1 MSNKVDYSGLSQ
13 IDASLKRYFSSY
25 MAPSIVNA
33 KKSVN
38 AEIAD
43 ERKKYIDE
51 FNTHT
56 LAMTMPKTFRSLGP
70 IAYHNEKGK
79 TTQDPAG
86 GVIRKVRDAWSK
98 NKKIQE
104 DIETFKVHFF
114 QELLKRYPQKDI
126 NQLAAFAD
134 DYVNSRIDQ
143 LVIEQMAR
151 SGVPK
156 GTIEYC
162 INNGFAD
169 SLAGVIFRSFTFKSA
184 ESNERVREK
193 SNAMYNPSWKERVG
207 ANAIA
212 MGVDAAMTGGYA
224 SGNSLLVKGATKAG
238 IKVAP
243 KIASFMN
250 SAWSGATFDG
260 SLRAGLEL
268 YNIKNWNDEEYKRD
282 VSKKVLGDKDG
293 IKKIQEGAEK
303 YKRTATEKTFQ
314 LNHDLKNKVK
324 TPNMSFGEK
333 TSTDMNRYYHANKGN
348 SDKIYNDIKA
358 KFKKQA
364 LSFNA
369 NSMPP
374 QWMISLGRK
383 RCEQC
388 AAGFSSIAMEMSRTG
403 KDKANVL
410 GKRMTIK
417 EVSQRAID
425 YAKAAVILHEEEK
438 EKVRQRSAARSSE
451 TRHQE
456 QKEDVPTR
464 EQNQQQAAK
473 PQQSVPKEEGWKE
486 AIDELGGGEFG
497 EMTKNLGYIMA
508 MLPDMIIGMF
518 TGKNPDMKLED
529 NLIPMASIA
538 AGLLVTK
545 NPLLKMA
552 LLGYGGLN
560 IFNSAGKA
568 ALKQSRE
575 GNQAR
580 TYRTYA
586 DEPLS
591 SRISNPVIKGRSM
604 VADIDGIPT
613 VITINNEVIEA
624 YEEGHIPLNTLAN
637 AALAK
642 YDANRTAASQHYEH
656 GINEQQEKQQNIHIR

>member
-1 MSNKVDYSGLSQ
+1 MSKKVDYSGLSQ

-51 FNTHT
+51 YNTHAF
-56 LAMTMPKTFRSLGP
+56 AMNLPKIARSMVP
-70 IAYHNEKGK
+70 IADHNLNGK
-79 TTQDPAG
+79 TTQDPAQE
-86 GVIRKVRDAWSK
+86 VIKKVHDAWSK

-162 INNGFAD
+162 ISNGFAD

-224 SGNSLLVKGATKAG
+224 SGNSLLVKGASKAG

-250 SAWSGATFDG
+250 SAWSGATFDA
-260 SLRAGLEL
+260 SLRGGLEL
-268 YNIKNWNDEEYKRD
+268 YKIKNWNDEEYKRN
-282 VSKKVLGDKDG
+282 VSKNVLGDKDG

-303 YKRTATEKTFQ
+303 YKRTATEKTFL

-324 TPNMSFGEK
+324 TPKMSFGEK
-333 TSTDMNRYYHANKGN
+333 TSTDMNRYYQANKGN
-348 SDKIYNDIKA
+348 SDKIYNDIKG

-403 KDKANVL
+403 KEWANVH

-425 YAKAAVILHEEEK
+425 YAKTAVILHEEEK

-451 TRHQE
+451 TRQQE

-464 EQNQQQAAK
+464 EQNQQPAAQ
-473 PQQSVPKEEGWKE
+473 PQQSAPKEEGWKE
-486 AIDELGGGEFG
+486 AINELGGGEFG

-580 TYRTYA
+580 TYKTYA

-624 YEEGHIPLNTLAN
+624 YEKGHIPLNTLAN
-637 AALAK
+637 AALAR
-642 YDANRTAASQHYEH
+642 YDASRTTAAQHYEH
-656 GINEQQEKQQNIHIR
+656 GINEQQEEQQNIHIR

>member
-1 MSNKVDYSGLSQ
+1 MSKKEDYSGLSQ

-51 FNTHT
+51 YNTHAF
-56 LAMTMPKTFRSLGP
+56 AMNLPKIARSMVP
-70 IAYHNEKGK
+70 IADHNLNGK
-79 TTQDPAG
+79 TTQDPAQE
-86 GVIRKVRDAWSK
+86 VIKKVHDAWSK

-162 INNGFAD
+162 ISNGFAD

-224 SGNSLLVKGATKAG
+224 SGNSLLVKGASKAG

-260 SLRAGLEL
+260 SLRGGLEL

-303 YKRTATEKTFQ
+303 YKRIATEKTFQ

-403 KDKANVL
+403 KDKVNVH

-464 EQNQQQAAK
+464 EQNQQQAAQ
-473 PQQSVPKEEGWKE
+473 PQQSAPKEEGWKE
-486 AIDELGGGEFG
+486 AIDELGGGEFS

-656 GINEQQEKQQNIHIR
+656 GINEQQEEQQNIHIR

>member
-51 FNTHT
+51 YNTHAF
-56 LAMTMPKTFRSLGP
+56 AMALPKTARSLGP
-70 IAYHNEKGK
+70 IADHNANGK

-184 ESNERVREK
+184 ESNGRVREK

-207 ANAIA
+207 ANAVS
-212 MGVDAAMTGGYA
+212 MGIDGITFGGVGGVKSVMLDA
-224 SGNSLLVKGATKAG
+224 
-238 IKVAP
+238 
-243 KIASFMN
+243 
-250 SAWSGATFDG
+250 
-260 SLRAGLEL
+260 SLRGGLEL

-324 TPNMSFGEK
+324 TPKMSFGEK

-403 KDKANVL
+403 KDRVNVH

-464 EQNQQQAAK
+464 EQNQQQAAQ
-473 PQQSVPKEEGWKE
+473 PQQSAPKEEGWKE
-486 AIDELGGGEFG
+486 AIDELGGGEFS

-656 GINEQQEKQQNIHIR
+656 GINEQQEEQQNIHIR

>member
-51 FNTHT
+51 YNTHAF
-56 LAMTMPKTFRSLGP
+56 AMALPKTARSLAP
-70 IAYHNEKGK
+70 IADHNANGK

-114 QELLKRYPQKDI
+114 QELVKRYPQKDI

-162 INNGFAD
+162 INKGFAD

-207 ANAIA
+207 ANAVS
-212 MGVDAAMTGGYA
+212 MGIDGITFGSVGGVKSVMLDA
-224 SGNSLLVKGATKAG
+224 
-238 IKVAP
+238 
-243 KIASFMN
+243 
-250 SAWSGATFDG
+250 
-260 SLRAGLEL
+260 SLRGGLEL

-282 VSKKVLGDKDG
+282 LSKKVLGDKDG

-348 SDKIYNDIKA
+348 PDKIYNDIKA

-656 GINEQQEKQQNIHIR
+656 GINEQQEEQQNIHIR

>member
-43 ERKKYIDE
+43 ERKKYIAE
-51 FNTHT
+51 YNTHAY
-56 LAMTMPKTFRSLGP
+56 AMTMPKTARSLAP
-70 IAYHNEKGK
+70 IADHNENGK

-169 SLAGVIFRSFTFKSA
+169 SLAGVIFRNFTFKSA
-184 ESNERVREK
+184 ESNGRVREK

-207 ANAIA
+207 ANAVS
-212 MGVDAAMTGGYA
+212 MGIDGITFGGVGGVKSVMLDA
-224 SGNSLLVKGATKAG
+224 
-238 IKVAP
+238 
-243 KIASFMN
+243 
-250 SAWSGATFDG
+250 
-260 SLRAGLEL
+260 SLRGGLEL

-282 VSKKVLGDKDG
+282 LSKKVLGDKDG

-324 TPNMSFGEK
+324 TLKMSFGEK

-403 KDKANVL
+403 KDKVNVH

-464 EQNQQQAAK
+464 EQNQQQAVQPQQQAAK
-473 PQQSVPKEEGWKE
+473 PQQSAPKEEGWKE
-486 AIDELGGGEFG
+486 AIDELGGGEFS

-575 GNQAR
+575 GSQAR

-604 VADIDGIPT
+604 VADIDGIPS

-637 AALAK
+637 AVLAK
-642 YDANRTAASQHYEH
+642 YDANRTAAAQHYEH
-656 GINEQQEKQQNIHIR
+656 GINEQQEEQQNIHIR

>member
-1 MSNKVDYSGLSQ
+1 MSKKVDYSGLSQ

-43 ERKKYIDE
+43 ERKKYIAE
-51 FNTHT
+51 YNTHAY
-56 LAMTMPKTFRSLGP
+56 AMTMPKIARSLAP
-70 IAYHNEKGK
+70 IADHNSNGK
-79 TTQDPAG
+79 TTQDPAQE
-86 GVIRKVRDAWSK
+86 VIRKVHGAWSK

-169 SLAGVIFRSFTFKSA
+169 SLAGTIFRNFTFKSA
-184 ESNERVREK
+184 ENNGRVREK

-207 ANAIA
+207 ANAVS
-212 MGVDAAMTGGYA
+212 MGIDAITFGGVGGVK
-224 SGNSLLVKGATKAG
+224 SGMLDAG
-238 IKVAP
+238 IR
-243 KIASFMN
+243 
-250 SAWSGATFDG
+250 G
-260 SLRAGLEL
+260 GLEL
-268 YNIKNWNDEEYKRD
+268 YKIKNWNDEEYKRD

-293 IKKIQEGAEK
+293 IRKIQEGAEK

-324 TPNMSFGEK
+324 TPKMSFGEK
-333 TSTDMNRYYHANKGN
+333 TTTDMNRYYQANKGN

-403 KDKANVL
+403 KEWANVH

-451 TRHQE
+451 TRQQE

-464 EQNQQQAAK
+464 EQNQQPAAQ
-473 PQQSVPKEEGWKE
+473 PQQSAPKEEGWKE
-486 AIDELGGGEFG
+486 AINELGGGEFG

-580 TYRTYA
+580 TYKTYA

-624 YEEGHIPLNTLAN
+624 YEKGHIPLNTLAN
-637 AALAK
+637 AALAR
-642 YDANRTAASQHYEH
+642 YDANRTTAAQHYEH
-656 GINEQQEKQQNIHIR
+656 GINEQQEEQQNIHIR

>member
-1 MSNKVDYSGLSQ
+1 MSQ

-43 ERKKYIDE
+43 ERKKYIAE
-51 FNTHT
+51 YNTHAY
-56 LAMTMPKTFRSLGP
+56 AMTMPKIARSLAP
-70 IAYHNEKGK
+70 ISDHNENGK
-79 TTQDPAG
+79 TTQDPAE
-86 GVIRKVRDAWSK
+86 GVIRKVHDAWSK

-162 INNGFAD
+162 VNNGTAD
-169 SLAGVIFRSFTFKSA
+169 SLAGVIFRNFTFKTA
-184 ESNERVREK
+184 ENNERVRKK

-207 ANAIA
+207 ANAVS
-212 MGVDAAMTGGYA
+212 MGIDAITFGGV
-224 SGNSLLVKGATKAG
+224 GGVKSVMLDAG
-238 IKVAP
+238 IR
-243 KIASFMN
+243 
-250 SAWSGATFDG
+250 G
-260 SLRAGLEL
+260 GLEL

-324 TPNMSFGEK
+324 NPKMSFGEK
-333 TSTDMNRYYHANKGN
+333 TTTDMNRYYQANKGN
-348 SDKIYNDIKA
+348 PDKIYNDIKA

-374 QWMISLGRK
+374 QWMSTLGRK
-383 RCEQC
+383 GCERG
-388 AAGFSSIAMEMSRTG
+388 AAGFSTIAMEMSQTG
-403 KDKANVL
+403 KDWISVH

-438 EKVRQRSAARSSE
+438 EKARQRSVSRSNE
-451 TRHQE
+451 TRQQE
-456 QKEDVPTR
+456 QREDVPTR
-464 EQNQQQAAK
+464 EQNQQQAAQ
-473 PQQSVPKEEGWKE
+473 PQQSAPKEEGWKE
-486 AIDELGGGEFG
+486 AINDLGGGEFG

-518 TGKNPDMKLED
+518 TGKNPDLKLED

-624 YEEGHIPLNTLAN
+624 YEKGHIPLNTLAN
-637 AALAK
+637 AVLAK
-642 YDANRTAASQHYEH
+642 YDANRTAAAQHYEH
-656 GINEQQEKQQNIHIR
+656 GINEQQEEQQNIHIR

>member
-51 FNTHT
+51 YNTHAY
-56 LAMTMPKTFRSLGP
+56 AMTMPKTARSLAP
-70 IAYHNEKGK
+70 IADHNENGK

-86 GVIRKVRDAWSK
+86 GVIRKVRAAWSK

-156 GTIEYC
+156 GTIQYC

-184 ESNERVREK
+184 ESNGRVREK

-207 ANAIA
+207 ANAVS
-212 MGVDAAMTGGYA
+212 MGIDGITFGGVGGVKSVMLDA
-224 SGNSLLVKGATKAG
+224 
-238 IKVAP
+238 
-243 KIASFMN
+243 
-250 SAWSGATFDG
+250 
-260 SLRAGLEL
+260 SLRGGLEL

-324 TPNMSFGEK
+324 TPKMSFGEK

-348 SDKIYNDIKA
+348 PDKIYNDIKA
-358 KFKKQA
+358 KFTKQA
-364 LSFNA
+364 LLFNG
-369 NSMPP
+369 NSIPP

-403 KDKANVL
+403 KDKVNVH

-451 TRHQE
+451 TRQQE

-464 EQNQQQAAK
+464 EQNQQQAAQQQQQAAQ
-473 PQQSVPKEEGWKE
+473 PQQSAPKEEGWKE
-486 AIDELGGGEFG
+486 AIDELGGGEFS

-642 YDANRTAASQHYEH
+642 YDANRTAAAQHYEH
-656 GINEQQEKQQNIHIR
+656 GINEQQEEQQNIHIR